1 MMVYLRKIHFLTSR
15 CYSIVCA
22 CIWPDRL
29 FKRNYYFSS
38 VTIFIKW
45 MEKRGSKIA
54 YIILQ
59 KKTNDVSK
67 LLLLYEQ
74 NTHLKDLIRFCLV
87 VLWHDYTID
96 DVFFC
101 YFLIILIEGITKES
115 LIEEGE
121 KLIFYFIIFL
131 SLLGFWCIS
140 VYRKTITFCRLFVRL
155 LADFL
160 EKPSPKDFVN
170 FFLCNFFTQQITYLT
185 IFFQQISF
193 LVDFVFSKSFIQ

>member
-96 DVFFC
+96 DVFFLLFSHNINMC
-101 YFLIILIEGITKES
+101 RRNHKGVFDRRRGEIDFLFHYF
-115 LIEEGE
+115 
-121 KLIFYFIIFL
+121 FL
-131 SLLGFWCIS
+131 SLLRFWCIS
-140 VYRKTITFCRLFVRL
+140 VC
-155 LADFL
+155 
-160 EKPSPKDFVN
+160 
-170 FFLCNFFTQQITYLT
+170 
-185 IFFQQISF
+185 
-193 LVDFVFSKSFIQ
+193 